1 MSDIED
7 DADAEIEFD
16 MEPIYPDYLRQ
27 TPERYVEEG
36 RRAWILEFLLKIP
49 DGILSSDWRKEVGDI
64 EAYLKTGALAGNGSK
79 LRSVK

>member
-7 DADAEIEFD
+7 DAEVEIEFD

-36 RRAWILEFLLKIP
+36 RRAWILETLLKIP
-49 DGILSSDWRKEVGDI
+49 DGVLAIDWRKEVGDI

>member
-49 DGILSSDWRKEVGDI
+49 DGILTNDWRKEAADI
-64 EAYLKTGALAGNGSK
+64 ETYLKTGALNGQRGLK
-79 LRSVK
+79 AVK

>member
-1 MSDIED
+1 
-7 DADAEIEFD
+7 
-16 MEPIYPDYLRQ
+16 
-27 TPERYVEEG
+27 VEEG

-49 DGILSSDWRKEVGDI
+49 DGVLTNDWRKEVGDI

>member
-7 DADAEIEFD
+7 DAESDLEFD

-27 TPERYVEEG
+27 TPERYVDEG

>member
-49 DGILSSDWRKEVGDI
+49 DGVLTNDWRKEVGDI
-64 EAYLKTGALAGNGSK
+64 EAYLKTGSFSGQGSK
-79 LRSVK
+79 LRPVK

>member
-49 DGILSSDWRKEVGDI
+49 DGVLTNDWRKEVGDI

>member
-49 DGILSSDWRKEVGDI
+49 DGVLTNDWRKDAADI
-64 EAYLKTGALAGNGSK
+64 EAYLKTGALNGQRGLK
-79 LRSVK
+79 AVK